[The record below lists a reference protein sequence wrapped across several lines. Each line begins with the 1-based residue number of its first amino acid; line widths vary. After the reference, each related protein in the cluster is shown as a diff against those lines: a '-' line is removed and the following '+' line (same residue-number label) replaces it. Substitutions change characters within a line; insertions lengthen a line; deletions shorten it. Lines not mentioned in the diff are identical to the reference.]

1 MLLDIETIG
10 LSVKEAQK
18 KNMEIIPDA
27 KFGLLLKCPY
37 AHFISQFNTNLN
49 KISINMVKE
58 ISGLDVIEIEFV
70 KFSWRESIKNKSVSD
85 KKKNCQLIFD
95 TQ

>member
-1 MLLDIETIG
+1 
-10 LSVKEAQK
+10 
-18 KNMEIIPDA
+18 
-27 KFGLLLKCPY
+27 
-37 AHFISQFNTNLN
+37 
-49 KISINMVKE
+49 MVKE